1 MLESV
6 IYLYSSID
14 KQLVQSN
21 HKRESHVG
29 MGAAF
34 IVRNCARYKKCKS
47 HSNRASAQ
55 GIDRGSILK
64 ERIERERDFKCV
76 IEWVYAYMSTWG

>member
-14 KQLVQSN
+14 KQLVQ
-21 HKRESHVG
+21 KVITRESHVG

-34 IVRNCARYKKCKS
+34 IVRNCARYKSAS
-47 HSNRASAQ
+47 HTAIAQ
-55 GIDRGSILK
+55 ARKGSIGDLYSRRGS
-64 ERIERERDFKCV
+64 RGRETFN
-76 IEWVYAYMSTWG
+76 A

>member
-1 MLESV
+1 
-6 IYLYSSID
+6 
-14 KQLVQSN
+14 
-21 HKRESHVG
+21 

-47 HSNRASAQ
+47 YSNRASAQ
-55 GIDRGSILK
+55 GIDRGSILM

-76 IEWVYAYMSTWG
+76 IE